1 MIKSLPAHLDSD
13 SGSYTSGEGYVNW
26 NWVSYLGDEHSR
38 GWPTVF
44 VYSLFSSNFE
54 RIFLQ
59 QTLSLISWITI
70 AFAVRRIS
78 VKKEQFNSILV
89 FIFIFSNLSLV
100 QNFNNW
106 IGRESITLSLALLFF
121 ANLLF
126 YISDRRALS
135 FSLALLFSA
144 MVVIN
149 KPTLIFMVL
158 IGWIFLLQKL
168 LILKGLIKKTAI
180 SLLFLF
186 TVFYSLLNVYNQNI
200 GWSYADP
207 TGINLRE
214 INYSYLTSDFNP
226 KNQELLNYFNDRNSP
241 ICLEKSRISSL
252 LNFGEPMAWAVELH
266 NNCPG
271 FTSWANSDFYYEYML
286 YVLTNPG
293 YLIYVIL
300 SQFSGVFDSA
310 ITGVFFGS
318 IELFMFNIF
327 HDFNV
332 LEILAIVCIFPLVVL
347 IVFFR
352 INRGFK
358 SAQLHTVYLGF
369 SLICGCFTSI
379 FFSLLIQPTH
389 ATDIFRQNYVSQVLV
404 FFLVFLL
411 FFLMFFTYKDFRDK
425 ECNSDQRFKL
435 D

>member
-1 MIKSLPAHLDSD
+1 MTKLLSKYSFLIFLLLECAVRLFSIFKSLPAHLDSD

-44 VYSLFSSNFE
+44 VYSLFSTNFE

-70 AFAVRRIS
+70 AFAVRKIFF
-78 VKKEQFNSILV
+78 KKEQFNFILI
-89 FIFIFSNLSLV
+89 FIFVFSNLSLV

-106 IGRESITLSLALLFF
+106 IGRESITLSLALLFL

-126 YISDRRALS
+126 YISDKRALS

-149 KPTLIFMVL
+149 KPTLFFMVL
-158 IGWIFLLQKL
+158 VGWIFLFQKL
-168 LILKGLIKKTAI
+168 LIFKGLIKKTVI

-186 TVFYSLLNVYNQNI
+186 TVFYSILNVHNQNI

-226 KNQELLNYFNDRNSP
+226 KNQELLNYFNSRNSP
-241 ICLEKSRISSL
+241 ICSEKLRISSL
-252 LNFGEPMAWAVELH
+252 LNLGEPMAWAVELH
-266 NNCPG
+266 NNCPS
-271 FTSWANSDFYYEYML
+271 FTLWANSDFYYEYML
-286 YVLTNPG
+286 YLLTNPG
-293 YLIYVIL
+293 YVVSVIF
-300 SQFSGVFDSA
+300 SQFSDVFDSSN
-310 ITGVFFGS
+310 TGVFFGS

-327 HDFNV
+327 HDFSV
-332 LEILAIVCIFPLVVL
+332 LKLFAIVCIFPLVAL
-347 IVFFR
+347 IVFFK
-352 INRGFK
+352 IHRGFK
-358 SAQLHTVYLGF
+358 SAQLQTVCLGL
-369 SLICGCFTSI
+369 SLIC
-379 FFSLLIQPTH
+379 
-389 ATDIFRQNYVSQVLV
+389 
-404 FFLVFLL
+404 
-411 FFLMFFTYKDFRDK
+411 
-425 ECNSDQRFKL
+425 
-435 D
+435 

>member
-1 MIKSLPAHLDSD
+1 MIKSLPADLDSD
-13 SGSYTSGEGYVNW
+13 SGSYTSGEGYMNW
-26 NWVSYLGDEHSR
+26 NWVSFLGNEHSR

-78 VKKEQFNSILV
+78 VKKEQFKFILV
-89 FIFIFSNLSLV
+89 FIFVFSNLSLV

-126 YISDRRALS
+126 YISNRQALS

-158 IGWIFLLQKL
+158 FGWIFLLQKL
-168 LILKGLIKKTAI
+168 LIFKGLIKKTVI

-186 TVFYSLLNVYNQNI
+186 TVFYSLLNVHNQNI

-207 TGINLRE
+207 TGISLRE

-226 KNQELLNYFNDRNSP
+226 KNQELLSYFNDKNSP
-241 ICLEKSRISSL
+241 ICWEKSRTSSL
-252 LNFGEPMAWAVELH
+252 LNLGEPMAWAVELH
-266 NNCPG
+266 NNCPS
-271 FTSWANSDFYYEYML
+271 FTLWANSDFYYEYML
-286 YVLTNPG
+286 YLLTNPG
-293 YLIYVIL
+293 YVVSVIF
-300 SQFSGVFDSA
+300 SQFSDVFDSA
-310 ITGVFFGS
+310 DIGVFFGS

-327 HDFNV
+327 HDFSV
-332 LEILAIVCIFPLVVL
+332 LEILAIVSIFPLVLL
-347 IVFFR
+347 IFFSK
-352 INRGFK
+352 IHRGFK
-358 SAQLHTVYLGF
+358 SAQLQTVYLGL
-369 SLICGCFTSI
+369 SLICGCFAST

-389 ATDIFRQNYVSQVLV
+389 ASDVFRQNYVSQVLV
-404 FFLVFLL
+404 FFLFFLL
-411 FFLMFFTYKDFRDK
+411 LFIMIFTYKDFRDK
-425 ECNSDQRFKL
+425 ECSS
-435 D
+435 